1 MCWIQI
7 APCIW
12 EIFALISVLDIHVYK
27 NKNLH
32 FFYYS
37 AASRV
42 LKIMCGVINFIKFQQ
57 GRIQIYQ
64 DLKDENVS

>member
-1 MCWIQI
+1 MCFDFSFRLT
-7 APCIW
+7 CIDKL
-12 EIFALISVLDIHVYK
+12 AIHVSY
-27 NKNLH
+27 
-32 FFYYS
+32 FS

-64 DLKDENVS
+64 DLKDENVNCMTKTKEPVKVF